1 MIRRLLIT
9 FLILT
14 LGFSPMAS
22 VWAGGMSSSEHDEMA
37 IVSGHDRA
45 AMQQTAASD
54 DVDATQANHTH
65 YKHCNMDCCNDCDS
79 SRSSG
84 VCNTCGHCAAA
95 LTNIAIAIPAKQA
108 YLSPLSAIYTLES
121 REFTPPF
128 RPPLPTL

>member
-1 MIRRLLIT
+1 MT

-22 VWAGGMSSSEHDEMA
+22 VWAGGMSSSEHSSPEQGE
-37 IVSGHDRA
+37 ITIGSVHDHA

-54 DVDATQANHTH
+54 DVDAAQANFAH

-79 SRSSG
+79 SCSSG

-95 LTNIAIAIPAKQA
+95 LINIAIAIPAKQA

-128 RPPLPTL
+128 RPPLSTL